1 MEQISIPEAKQQLQ
15 DAQDEVARIRSRIAE
30 LRAGDNAIDRA
41 RRERE
46 MAEALM
52 AGGDVA
58 EIVAPPLSS
67 AQIKHAIQ
75 VLESA
80 LSGAI
85 EREAQAAG
93 ALRAARVRRMRELF
107 EQRKSQYDVQARDL
121 LKVYAE
127 VTALGNAI
135 SAAVGGVHQMP
146 MVWHRLELPKAI
158 VDVQR
163 DPFAETGLHTRGSE
177 VMGTT
182 IGASAAAEVKAMLR
196 KEGIE

>member
-1 MEQISIPEAKQQLQ
+1 MEQINITEAKQQLQ
-15 DAQDEVARIRSRIAE
+15 EATDEVNRIKARIAE

-46 MAEALM
+46 MADALM

-58 EIVAPPLSS
+58 EIVAPPLTST
-67 AQIKHAIQ
+67 QVRHAVQ

-80 LSGAI
+80 LNGAV
-85 EREAQAAG
+85 ERESQAAG
-93 ALRAARVRRMRELF
+93 VLRAAKVRRMRELF
-107 EQRKSQYDVQARDL
+107 EQRKVQYDLQAREL

-127 VTALGNAI
+127 VTALGNTI

-163 DPFAETGLHTRGSE
+163 DPFFESGFHSKGNE
-177 VMGTT
+177 VMSTA
-182 IGASAAAEVKAMLR
+182 IGVMAAAEVKALLR
-196 KEGIE
+196 KEGVE